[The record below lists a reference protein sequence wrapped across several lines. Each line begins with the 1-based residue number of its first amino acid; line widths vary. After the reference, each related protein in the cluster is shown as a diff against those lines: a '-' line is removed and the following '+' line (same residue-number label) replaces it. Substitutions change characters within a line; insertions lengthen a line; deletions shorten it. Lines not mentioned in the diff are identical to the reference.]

1 MAKGSSRKTRK
12 LNPPK
17 DHPSGSRDKDIR
29 GASRS
34 ALKHD
39 VLVDLPLDILCEMF
53 KLLPP
58 LDLLQLART
67 AKSFRKFLM
76 NRASRSIW
84 THALSAVEDLPPCPT
99 DLSEPQYAYLMFT
112 NHCHRIFTEP
122 QHVKDKRTRFHV
134 NTAVSLY
141 ACYKKTKGAEAKKAW
156 KKEQRKVWLAKE
168 EHAVACERY
177 FSKVREREAQHNEAL
192 REKRREQIRVKL
204 RGLGWGEELDI
215 TQGQLPYDAYSWGF
229 PAKELTEEEWEGI
242 EKGMIVSMEKAR
254 EVRLKN
260 IIRTSMINRVNTWV
274 KPAYTSFFFSQP
286 PNTILPSIHQV
297 CLTEAFRTPLCTLP
311 LDQDLS
317 VDLFENAIAQ
327 LPAFAEEW
335 RKNRID
341 QVLGVVRKSSAYK
354 ATPASDLSADTV
366 LPLASTIFHCADCNQ
381 KITYPSI
388 LVHRCLFAESW
399 QPKPQDFVHD
409 MPTPIVPQEIEI
421 PDVPSITDDFSLVL
435 LTKYS
440 VGTWRGMKRVKFDD
454 KAHQHMLAMLDAL
467 GWSSSTTVEE
477 MEEKQ
482 PYVEC
487 LCRCFEEVTAKT
499 GVQANQPRAITRS
512 ITRSSSSKKTRKKL
526 VAIRPVEMVVTKKR
540 KAARWMKAIQSCGSH
555 KRSEPHPEC
564 FAKLE
569 GQNLVLATTVEQAR
583 QPPAWMMRLDCF
595 MCMAQGGFSR
605 DALEHHLSLEHRVE
619 HPDGMNGLKAYV
631 NGLNLWKNYMPSG
644 ERYVDL
650 EDDSS

>member
-17 DHPSGSRDKDIR
+17 NHPSGSKDKITR

-76 NRASRSIW
+76 NRASKSIW
-84 THALSAVEDLPPCPT
+84 THALSTVEDLPPCPD
-99 DLSEPQYAYLMFT
+99 DLSEPQYTYLMFT
-112 NHCHRIFTEP
+112 NHCH
-122 QHVKDKRTRFHV
+122 HVRDKRTRFHV
-134 NTAVSLY
+134 NTALSLY

-156 KKEQRKVWLAKE
+156 KEEQRKVWLAKE
-168 EHAVACERY
+168 EHAVVCERY
-177 FSKVREREAQHNEAL
+177 FAKVREREAQHNEAL
-192 REKRREQIRVKL
+192 REKRREQIRDKL

-215 TQGQLPYDAYSWGF
+215 TQGQLPYGAYNWDF
-229 PAKELTEEEWEGI
+229 PAKELTEEEWEKM
-242 EKGMIVSMEKAR
+242 EEGMIVSMEKGR

-286 PNTILPSIHQV
+286 PNTILPSIHEV
-297 CLTEAFRTPLCTLP
+297 CLIEAFRTPLCTLP

-317 VDLFENAIAQ
+317 ADLFENAIAR

-335 RKNRID
+335 RNNRIE
-341 QVLGVVRKSSAYK
+341 QVLSVVRKSASYK
-354 ATPASDLSADTV
+354 ATPVSDVSADTV
-366 LPLASTIFHCADCNQ
+366 LPLASTIFHCTDCNQ
-381 KITYPSI
+381 KITYPYI

-399 QPKPQDFVHD
+399 QPKPQDFTHD

-421 PDVPSITDDFSLVL
+421 PDVPSLADDVSLLL

-440 VGTWRGMKRVKFDD
+440 VGIWRGMKRVKFDD
-454 KAHQHMLAMLDAL
+454 KAHRHMLAMLNAL
-467 GWSSSTTVEE
+467 GWSSSTTVQE

-487 LCRCFEEVTAKT
+487 LCRCFEEVKT
-499 GVQANQPRAITRS
+499 GVQVNQPRAITRS
-512 ITRSSSSKKTRKKL
+512 TTRGLTKKTRKNP
-526 VAIRPVEMVVTKKR
+526 VATRSVEQVVTKKR
-540 KAARWMKAIQSCGSH
+540 KAARWIKAIQLCGNH

-569 GQNLVLATTVEQAR
+569 GQNLALATTVEQAR

-605 DALEHHLSLEHRVE
+605 DALEHHLSLEHRIE
-619 HPDGMNGLKAYV
+619 HPDGTNGLKAYV
-631 NGLNLWKNYMPSG
+631 NGLNLWKNYMPSA

-650 EDDSS
+650 EDTSS